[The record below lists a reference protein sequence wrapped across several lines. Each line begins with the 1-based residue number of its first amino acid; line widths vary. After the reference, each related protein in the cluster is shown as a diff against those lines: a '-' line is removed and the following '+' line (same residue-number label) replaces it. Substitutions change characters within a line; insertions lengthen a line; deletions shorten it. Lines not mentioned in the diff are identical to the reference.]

1 MARVIPLPGG
11 AEMTQEEGLFP
22 LTQDSVLLA
31 GFVSPKKGERA
42 LDLGCGQGVLG
53 LILLSR
59 FGDLTVDGI
68 ELTPNAAAAARGNY
82 ARCGFSSRGEILCGD
97 LRALPTALAG
107 KYDFCLSN
115 PPYFDPGRGAVARG
129 EALACARSAGCTP
142 DELCAAAC
150 RALRWGGRFFL
161 CYRAER
167 LAGLI
172 AALSRH
178 RLAPKRLRLVHHQ
191 PGRDAVLILLEARKG
206 GGEGISIPPPLYMRD
221 EAGEYTAEVLE
232 IYR

>member
-11 AEMTQEEGLFP
+11 AEMLQEEDLFP

-31 GFVSPKKGERA
+31 GFISPKKGERA

-68 ELTPNAAAAARGNY
+68 ELTPSAASAAQANY
-82 ARCGFSSRGEILCGD
+82 ARCGFSSRGDILCGD
-97 LRALPTALAG
+97 LRALSPSLAG

-115 PPYFDPGRGAVARG
+115 PPYFDPDRGAVARG
-129 EALACARSAGCTP
+129 AALAAARSAGCTAG
-142 DELCAAAC
+142 ELCAAAA

-161 CYRAER
+161 CYRPDR
-167 LAGLI
+167 LAGLM
-172 AALSRH
+172 ASLSYY
-178 RLAPKRLRLVHHQ
+178 RLALKRMRLVYHQ
-191 PGRDAVLILLEARKG
+191 PGRNATLALLEARKG
-206 GGEGISIPPPLYMRD
+206 GGEGLAVLPPLYMRD
-221 EAGEYTAEVLE
+221 ETGGYTAEVLE